1 MAAYTPDLLWTD
13 IDEHLRDFADSAG
26 ILQPKGPHPMHLRT
40 LKDLDFKGK
49 KVFLRLDLNVPV
61 KDGKIKDE
69 TRIKEALP
77 TLRYIL
83 ERTNKVAVA
92 SHLGRPDG
100 EVDLKY
106 SLEPVGAR
114 LAELLGNECVFVS
127 DYVKEP
133 YDQVLGQINPNQ
145 FVLLENLRFNA
156 GETQNDPAFCRL
168 LAQGI
173 DLYVTDAFGTA
184 HRAHAS
190 TVGLPELLDPQ
201 KRAAGLLI
209 EKEIEALSGI
219 LQRPEAPFTVV
230 MGGSKVSDKIG
241 VILNLLNHC
250 NHLVIGGAMAY
261 TFLAFKGMKV
271 GKSRVESDRMDLVES
286 IFRNAEARRVKI
298 HLPFDHAC
306 AAEFNE
312 GAPRVDVSVTA
323 IPDDLMGLDIGPK
336 TIAAYSDVIKR
347 SRTVLWNGPMGVFE
361 WPQFAAG
368 SMAIAQAM
376 AACEGKTIIGGGDSV
391 SAVNMAGVAS
401 KMTHV
406 STGGGASLEFLEGR
420 TLPGLKVLQA

>member
-1 MAAYTPDLLWTD
+1 M
-13 IDEHLRDFADSAG
+13 R
-26 ILQPKGPHPMHLRT
+26 LRT
-40 LKDLDFKGK
+40 IDDLEFKGK

-77 TLRYIL
+77 TIKKIM
-83 ERTNKVAVA
+83 EQTNKIAIA

-114 LAELLGNECVFVS
+114 LAEMLGKECVFVS
-127 DYVKEP
+127 DYSKEP
-133 YDQVLGQINPNQ
+133 YDQVLNQINPNQ

-156 GETQNDPAFCRL
+156 GETKNDPDFARL
-168 LAQGI
+168 LASGI

-190 TVGLPELLDPQ
+190 TVGVPDLLDPS
-201 KRAAGLLI
+201 KRAAGYLI
-209 EKEIEALSGI
+209 LKEIEALGGI
-219 LQRPEAPFTVV
+219 LQRPEAPFTVI

-250 NHLVIGGAMAY
+250 NHLIIGGAMAY
-261 TFLAFKGMKV
+261 TFLQYKGIKV
-271 GKSRVESDRMDLVES
+271 GSSRVEADKMDLVES
-286 IFRNAEARRVKI
+286 IFRNAEARRVTI
-298 HLPFDHAC
+298 HLPRDHAC
-306 AAEFNE
+306 AKEFKETAE
-312 GAPRVDVSVTA
+312 RVDVEAAA
-323 IPDDLMGLDIGPK
+323 IPDGLMGLDIGPK
-336 TIAAYSDVIKR
+336 TIAAYSDVIVR

-361 WPQFAAG
+361 WPLFADG
-368 SMAIAQAM
+368 SMAVAKAM
-376 AACEGKTIIGGGDSV
+376 AQCEGKTIIGGGDSV
-391 SAVNMAGVAS
+391 SAVNMAGLAS

-420 TLPGLKVLQA
+420 VLPGLKVLQK